1 MNFFFDLSVRKTV
14 DFLMENFW
22 ILAGGPEAGA
32 VPDLDHLVQS
42 GTGDFRKK
50 KVETYNMGNM
60 VFLMGK
66 TEKM

>member
-1 MNFFFDLSVRKTV
+1 
-14 DFLMENFW
+14 MENFW

-66 TEKM
+66 IEKM